1 MIRLRLFTSA
11 DPSRQIDQRMVGEDA
26 VVIGRDAG
34 ADWAIHDPDRALS
47 RRHCSVKAVKG
58 GLAVRD
64 LSANGTFAGDSED
77 RIAAN
82 VDTLVPPG
90 STLRLGTFMLSVEAL
105 AVEAPLRPEAEKPVP
120 PTPSLFAPPAGLDP
134 VHAPSRPTRPD
145 PFASQLVPD
154 PLIADHQPTDRIAL
168 GDGDAWERRPAA
180 RAGDWEVPRERTD
193 HENLIGAP
201 REWSEPA
208 RPERD
213 AGFGFD
219 APFDRPVLAPVKV
232 GPADVAIPADW
243 AEPALDT
250 PPVAPVAVPPLAQP
264 EPPRA
269 PMIATDLPPI
279 ASPPIALPPITPTPI
294 APPTIAAATPVS
306 SPLPPSETKVAPN
319 ATQGSASATDG
330 DLFEAFCVG
339 SRLSPAAFA
348 GEDRA
353 AVMLR
358 LGEVYRSMVLG
369 LADLMSERTALKNEY
384 RMSRTMVR
392 PEANSPF
399 KWAPPQRLAIEVL
412 RSGDAG
418 FTGGGEAVSEGFRD
432 IKVHILCMLAG
443 MRAAI
448 ETTMASLS
456 PTVTES
462 ALEGRSF
469 LIKAQRE
476 AALWSEYVER
486 FERFRL
492 DADDSADGPVNRAF
506 RNAYEKQLN
515 LLIGAETGYAGGGRH

>member
-1 MIRLRLFTSA
+1 MIRLRLFTLA
-11 DPSRQIDQRMVGEDA
+11 DPSRQIDQRMIGEDA

-64 LSANGTFAGDSED
+64 LSANGTFAGDNDE

-82 VDTLVPPG
+82 VDTVVSPG
-90 STLRLGTFMLSVEAL
+90 STLRLGTFTLSVEAL
-105 AVEAPLRPEAEKPVP
+105 ATEPSLRPEAEKPAP
-120 PTPSLFAPPAGLDP
+120 ATPSLFAPPAGLDP
-134 VHAPSRPTRPD
+134 VHPPSKPSRPD

-154 PLIADHQPTDRIAL
+154 PLIADHRPTDRIAL

-193 HENLIGAP
+193 HENLIGTP
-201 REWSEPA
+201 REWPEPP

-219 APFDRPVLAPVKV
+219 APFERPVLAPVTV

-243 AEPALDT
+243 AEPA
-250 PPVAPVAVPPLAQP
+250 PGPVAVAPVVAPPPAPPEPAIASAAPVPPAP
-264 EPPRA
+264 PPRSPRPQPTA
-269 PMIATDLPPI
+269 PQ
-279 ASPPIALPPITPTPI
+279 PT
-294 APPTIAAATPVS
+294 APPADAAA
-306 SPLPPSETKVAPN
+306 N
-319 ATQGSASATDG
+319 G

-339 SRLSPAAFA
+339 ARLSPAAFA

-418 FTGGGEAVSEGFRD
+418 FTGGGAAVSDGFRD

-448 ETTMASLS
+448 ETTMSALS
-456 PTVTES
+456 PAVAEG

-476 AALWSEYVER
+476 AALWSEYTDR

-515 LLIGAETGYAGGGRH
+515 MLVGAETGYAGGRH

>member
-1 MIRLRLFTSA
+1 MIRLRLFNSA
-11 DPSRQIDQRMVGEDA
+11 DPSRQIDQRMIGEDA

-34 ADWAIHDPDRALS
+34 ADWAINDPDRALS
-47 RRHCSVKAVKG
+47 RRHCSVRSVHG
-58 GLAVRD
+58 GLVVRD
-64 LSANGTFAGDSED
+64 LSANGTFAGDDAE

-82 VDTLVPPG
+82 TDVVVPPG
-90 STLRLGTFMLSVEAL
+90 GSLRLGTFTLSVEAL
-105 AVEAPLRPEAEKPVP
+105 PVEPPLKPEAEKPARPV
-120 PTPSLFAPPAGLDP
+120 PSLFEPPAGLDP
-134 VHAPSRPTRPD
+134 VHPPSRPARPD

-154 PLIADHQPTDRIAL
+154 PLIADHRPTDRIAL

-180 RAGDWEVPRERTD
+180 RAGDWELPRDRGD
-193 HENLIGAP
+193 HEQLIGTP
-201 REWSEPA
+201 REWAETA
-208 RPERD
+208 RPERE

-219 APFDRPVLAPVKV
+219 APFERPVLAPVEV

-243 AEPALDT
+243 AAPAVEPAPAPALPPLDEILEAPAPVV
-250 PPVAPVAVPPLAQP
+250 PPVAAQP
-264 EPPRA
+264 VP
-269 PMIATDLPPI
+269 AT
-279 ASPPIALPPITPTPI
+279 
-294 APPTIAAATPVS
+294 APPPAAAFT
-306 SPLPPSETKVAPN
+306 LAP
-319 ATQGSASATDG
+319 APGADT
-330 DLFEAFCVG
+330 DLFEAFCAG
-339 SRLSPAAFA
+339 ARLSPAAFA
-348 GEDRA
+348 GDDRA
-353 AVMLR
+353 AAMVR
-358 LGEVYRSMVLG
+358 LGEVYRGMVLG

-412 RSGDAG
+412 RSGDTG
-418 FTGGGEAVSEGFRD
+418 FANGGEAVAEAFRD

-448 ETTMASLS
+448 ATTMEALS
-456 PTVTES
+456 PTVAEG

-492 DADDSADGPVNRAF
+492 EADDSADGPVNRAF

-515 LLIGAETGYAGGGRH
+515 ELVGAATGYTGGRQ